1 MKKFLFAT
9 ILFASTTFGFAKDI
23 VQNSTSNDKNL
34 VKTEIFNGK
43 EVKTYRFN
51 SLEEAQKFLENCTDI
66 TIATQMIE
74 QPDGSFEEEV
84 ISMCETTYP
93 CVSGGIRA
101 YLIRL

>member
-9 ILFASTTFGFAKDI
+9 ILFASTTFGFAKEI
-23 VQNSTSNDKNL
+23 VQNLSSHDNNL
-34 VKTEIFNGK
+34 VKTEIVNGR
-43 EVKTYRFN
+43 EVKIYEFS
-51 SLEEAQKFLENCTDI
+51 SLEEAQKFMENCTDI